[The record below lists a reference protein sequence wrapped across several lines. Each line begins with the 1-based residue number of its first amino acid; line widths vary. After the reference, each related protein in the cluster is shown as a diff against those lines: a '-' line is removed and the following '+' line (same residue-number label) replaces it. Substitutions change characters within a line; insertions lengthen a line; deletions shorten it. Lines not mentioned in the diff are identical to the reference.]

1 MESPKSTKQE
11 CTRLGIFSTALAVGT
26 FCSVVGRAGVG
37 VPVTVLG
44 TILESFAGG
53 IVADEVGATTTA
65 IPPVI

>member
-1 MESPKSTKQE
+1 M
-11 CTRLGIFSTALAVGT
+11 
-26 FCSVVGRAGVG
+26 GRAGVG

-53 IVADEVGATTTA
+53 IVADEVGTTTTA